1 MIGAACRAAAPQGEA
16 VRVEAI
22 HSNGS
27 ISVHLRSSPL
37 KSLVVDKRDRAAQL
51 LRMLAAVGCEPAP
64 SPSPPSGAGEVCTLG
79 ARGSPEPP
87 EGKHLLQVCAV
98 YTRGALACAPGLAA
112 GFLGALT
119 FERDAAAPISS
130 AAGSARVLRGV
141 SDAESA
147 LGPVA
152 AWRSDISTLTR
163 AMLSSRLAP
172 GRRNRSDFDRFVTGS
187 PRMRCMLE
195 VLLADAIGPGWASFC
210 HRAAREPKPG
220 PGAGA
225 SGLGA
230 AARPRTR
237 CVLEIQPVDWA
248 TPSAVAL
255 LRARVPAAG
264 PAEPIPASGPHPQD
278 EATRS
283 SKQPEPAVP
292 AAGSWLAT
300 VNIAVTFLD
309 PAAPA
314 AVPAAPHAA
323 DALLSVPI
331 SLPGAA
337 PASAA
342 AADRAPPMC
351 ICAGPRFRALQPG
364 PQKAAAGDPD
374 AGTPDRALSAPQPLP
389 WRAVAG
395 LGEGLLLPALC
406 ASLALSRLVAAVD
419 TPVLRSRLDAALG
432 MGRRASASRLVAGDA
447 ASPPSVVLP
456 SLPPAEL
463 LQADPSAPL
472 VIPER
477 SPSDSGSAGS
487 TCRASLR
494 ALLAVVPPA
503 LPAKGL
509 RVATLD
515 GWSKRWARLTLRQR
529 AAAVVVADAACVDT
543 WQGALGQ
550 RPAQAAHAWA
560 QSMLKSSRAEEAAAA
575 PKPADAPFAQ
585 QVSDAVTLLLGSSTG
600 EAGSDRAP
608 KSLMGSVAMGGV
620 SESAGTERLDGAAA
634 AAAADRGQ
642 CGSAEWWREALG
654 PAACIVCVEPMRALP
669 AAEAPAAT
677 G

>member
-1 MIGAACRAAAPQGEA
+1 MDVPESVLPESVAVIADGVHLELSCAIRAGEPCVVLRAYSGAEHKSFSLTPGEA

-51 LRMLAAVGCEPAP
+51 LRMLAAVG
-64 SPSPPSGAGEVCTLG
+64 
-79 ARGSPEPP
+79 
-87 EGKHLLQVCAV
+87 
-98 YTRGALACAPGLAA
+98 
-112 GFLGALT
+112 
-119 FERDAAAPISS
+119 
-130 AAGSARVLRGV
+130 
-141 SDAESA
+141 
-147 LGPVA
+147 
-152 AWRSDISTLTR
+152 
-163 AMLSSRLAP
+163 
-172 GRRNRSDFDRFVTGS
+172 
-187 PRMRCMLE
+187 
-195 VLLADAIGPGWASFC
+195 
-210 HRAAREPKPG
+210 
-220 PGAGA
+220 
-225 SGLGA
+225 
-230 AARPRTR
+230 
-237 CVLEIQPVDWA
+237 
-248 TPSAVAL
+248 
-255 LRARVPAAG
+255 
-264 PAEPIPASGPHPQD
+264 
-278 EATRS
+278 
-283 SKQPEPAVP
+283 
-292 AAGSWLAT
+292 
-300 VNIAVTFLD
+300 
-309 PAAPA
+309 
-314 AVPAAPHAA
+314 
-323 DALLSVPI
+323 
-331 SLPGAA
+331 
-337 PASAA
+337 
-342 AADRAPPMC
+342 
-351 ICAGPRFRALQPG
+351 
-364 PQKAAAGDPD
+364 
-374 AGTPDRALSAPQPLP
+374 
-389 WRAVAG
+389 
-395 LGEGLLLPALC
+395 
-406 ASLALSRLVAAVD
+406 
-419 TPVLRSRLDAALG
+419 
-432 MGRRASASRLVAGDA
+432 
-447 ASPPSVVLP
+447 
-456 SLPPAEL
+456 
-463 LQADPSAPL
+463 
-472 VIPER
+472 
-477 SPSDSGSAGS
+477 PSDSGSAGS

-529 AAAVVVADAACVDT
+529 AAAVVVADAACVDA

>member
-1 MIGAACRAAAPQGEA
+1 MDVPESVLPESVAVIADGVHLELSCAIRAGEPCVVLRAYSGAEHKSFSLAPGEA

-51 LRMLAAVGCEPAP
+51 LRMLAAVG
-64 SPSPPSGAGEVCTLG
+64 
-79 ARGSPEPP
+79 
-87 EGKHLLQVCAV
+87 
-98 YTRGALACAPGLAA
+98 
-112 GFLGALT
+112 
-119 FERDAAAPISS
+119 
-130 AAGSARVLRGV
+130 
-141 SDAESA
+141 
-147 LGPVA
+147 
-152 AWRSDISTLTR
+152 
-163 AMLSSRLAP
+163 
-172 GRRNRSDFDRFVTGS
+172 
-187 PRMRCMLE
+187 
-195 VLLADAIGPGWASFC
+195 
-210 HRAAREPKPG
+210 
-220 PGAGA
+220 
-225 SGLGA
+225 
-230 AARPRTR
+230 
-237 CVLEIQPVDWA
+237 
-248 TPSAVAL
+248 
-255 LRARVPAAG
+255 
-264 PAEPIPASGPHPQD
+264 
-278 EATRS
+278 
-283 SKQPEPAVP
+283 
-292 AAGSWLAT
+292 
-300 VNIAVTFLD
+300 
-309 PAAPA
+309 
-314 AVPAAPHAA
+314 
-323 DALLSVPI
+323 
-331 SLPGAA
+331 
-337 PASAA
+337 
-342 AADRAPPMC
+342 
-351 ICAGPRFRALQPG
+351 
-364 PQKAAAGDPD
+364 
-374 AGTPDRALSAPQPLP
+374 
-389 WRAVAG
+389 
-395 LGEGLLLPALC
+395 
-406 ASLALSRLVAAVD
+406 RLVAAVD

-432 MGRRASASRLVAGDA
+432 MGRRASASRLVAGDP

-620 SESAGTERLDGAAA
+620 SESAGTERLDSAAA